1 MREPRRGQGQ
11 GTNCLVLNRSCAD
24 LYDEIAE
31 LFADQSYIE
40 VIVDRRR
47 GGNGMAKIPAG
58 KRRGAGPRKGRAS
71 PRMVSVR
78 LRREAS

>member
-11 GTNCLVLNRSCAD
+11 GTYCLVLNRSCAD

-31 LFADQSYIE
+31 FFADRLCVE

-47 GGNGMAKIPAG
+47 GRNGMARIPAG
-58 KRRGAGPRKGRAS
+58 KRCGAGPRKGRAS

-78 LRREAS
+78 LRSEAS